1 MSYSKGRRAFTLI
14 ELLVVIAIIAI
25 LAAILFP
32 VFAQARAKARQASC
46 LSNMKQ
52 LGLGIMMY
60 VQDYDETMPNAVN
73 FCNNPDTRIQN
84 PLDPNDRPGGTTGQ
98 GRRPIWHGV
107 IYPYLKNWDILS
119 CPSDT
124 GVKSTNNV
132 DKYHYIS
139 YGYNYGYLSTYTAG
153 IACGGGAASA
163 VVFIGTPL
171 AAVQKP
177 ADIIAVVDN
186 SGQNTGT
193 RSASGYYLMGSCVN
207 PPDAEPSELSFFATN
222 GGWGKACENYHGY
235 VAGNQWDQTGG
246 VEMRHND
253 GANCNFLD
261 GHAKFMKAGAMAEG
275 YSNVGGVGTTWSPNG
290 SCTPSGIGVTDYSK
304 YHWDPRYESGTQRH
318 Y

>member
-52 LGLGIMMY
+52 IGLGVMMY
-60 VQDYDETMPNAVN
+60 VQDYDETMPNSVN
-73 FCNNPDTRIQN
+73 FCADARITN
-84 PLDPNDRPGGTTGQ
+84 PLDPNDNPTPGTTGI
-98 GRRPIWHGV
+98 GRRPLWHGV

-124 GVKSTNNV
+124 GVKSTNPI

-139 YGYNYGYLSTYTAG
+139 YGYNYGYLSVYTPG
-153 IACGGGAASA
+153 TACANGTTN
-163 VVFIGTPL
+163 VVFKGMAL
-171 AAVQKP
+171 AGVLKP

-193 RSASGYYLMGSCVN
+193 RSANGYFLMGSCVN
-207 PPDAEPSELSFFATN
+207 PPDTEPSELTFYAED
-222 GGWGKACENYHGY
+222 GGWGKACRNYHGY
-235 VAGNQWDQTGG
+235 ASGNQWDQTGG

-275 YSNVGGVGTTWSPNG
+275 YSNMGGANTTWSPNG
-290 SCTPSGIGVTDYSK
+290 PCLPPLGVTDYSK
-304 YHWDPRYESGTQRH
+304 YKWDPRYESGVQRH